1 MDILAFLND
10 LWLPVRTLMGFGW
23 GNIFVV
29 IGSLVVFFAGLQLA
43 RLIKDLIT
51 VVLDGVQ
58 IDSLLDSLKV
68 TEFLKRGGV
77 RMSVAELV
85 SVFFY
90 WLFVLGLL
98 VAFLRLV
105 GVDQTGID
113 AAREVVARFIPEVFL
128 AVFIFIFSSLI
139 GAFVGRLAAL
149 IAAAFNYVNVSLIE
163 KFAKYAVVFY
173 GVYYAINKLN
183 ILPNNQD
190 FTLEK
195 AIIYGSALAIA
206 LGSQRW
212 AGETFQNL
220 FEQDND
226 NDALPPTKLKK
237 K

>member
-1 MDILAFLND
+1 
-10 LWLPVRTLMGFGW
+10 MGFGW
-23 GNIFVV
+23 GNIFIV

-77 RMSVAELV
+77 RMSVAELI

-113 AAREVVARFIPEVFL
+113 AAREVVTRFIPDVML
-128 AVFIFIFSSLI
+128 AIFIFIFSSLV

-149 IAAAFNYVNVSLIE
+149 IAASFNYVNVSLIE
-163 KFAKYAVVFY
+163 KFAKYSIVFF
-173 GVYYAINKLN
+173 GIYYAVGKLN
-183 ILPNNQD
+183 VLPSNLD
-190 FTLEK
+190 FALEK
-195 AIIYGSALAIA
+195 AVIFGTALAVA
-206 LGSQRW
+206 LGAQRW

-220 FEQDND
+220 FEQDSD